1 MSIQNNKLPDNPNIE
16 VIKAKQTGL
25 FTNYIY
31 KAIPLAFDESM
42 SYYETLCGLLNYL
55 KNTILPTLNNNADAV
70 SELQNLYIELKT
82 YVDNYF
88 TNLDVQDE
96 INNKLDE
103 MVEDGTLENIINQE
117 IFGEIENYIK
127 EDNLLK
133 NKPTIC
139 IGDSYL
145 VGGASNGTNW
155 GDLYKSKVGLTS
167 NNYYKFASNGAGFSA
182 TGSGGKT
189 FLQVLQENINTIT
202 NKEEIKQIIV
212 GTGIN
217 DAQYQKTFEEIT
229 QAIENFCNYCYSQF
243 PNAKVYLMA
252 CGYTIGLPF
261 TISETRFL
269 MNKIV
274 LKAYSYEGYTHM
286 PIFLDGSNLWLHDAT
301 LFSNDNLHPTI
312 TGQQVIANKLI
323 KSLYGNNYTQ
333 FINANINANIFENE
347 ITINGEIKQELAR
360 IFITETKVL
369 LFTEGNYKSLQSG
382 VWNDIGTFNSN
393 NIHPSDNNSCNIP
406 INLDIITANSP
417 NEYINVNGIMRLTNE
432 GKIQLNFWTFI
443 NNQQPTITNIRRI
456 NIHNFIH
463 YVNSYEN

>member
-1 MSIQNNKLPDNPNIE
+1 MINVEK
-16 VIKAKQTGL
+16 IKPTGL

-42 SYYETLCGLLNYL
+42 SYYETLLGLLHYL
-55 KNTILPTLNNNADAV
+55 KNSVIPALNNNADAIIEV
-70 SELQNLYIELKT
+70 QNLMTQLQN
-82 YVDNYF
+82 YVNNYF
-88 TNLDVQDE
+88 NNLDVQDE
-96 INNKLDE
+96 INNKLDA
-103 MVEDGTLENIINQE
+103 MVEDGTLENIINQK
-117 IFGEIENYIK
+117 IFGEIKNYIK

-145 VGGASNGTNW
+145 VGGSSNGTNW
-155 GDLYKSKVGLTS
+155 GDLYKSKVGLTN

-189 FLQVLQENINTIT
+189 FLQVLQENIDNIT

-212 GTGIN
+212 GSGIN
-217 DAQYQKTFEEIT
+217 DAQYEKTFAEIT
-229 QAIENFCNYCYSQF
+229 QAIESFCNYCYSQF

-252 CGYTIGLPF
+252 CGYAIGLPF
-261 TISETRFL
+261 TVSNTRYL

-274 LKAYSYEGYTHM
+274 LKAYSYEGYSHM

-301 LFSNDNLHPTI
+301 LFSSDNLHPTI

-323 KSLYGNNYTQ
+323 KALYGNNYTQ
-333 FINANINANIFENE
+333 FIDANINANIFGNE

-360 IFITETKVL
+360 IFTAETKVL

-382 VWNDIGTFNSN
+382 IWNDIGTFNSN

-406 INLDIITANSP
+406 VNLDIITSNSP
-417 NEYINVNGIMRLTNE
+417 NEYINVNGIMRLTYE

-443 NNQQPTITNIRRI
+443 DNQQPTITNIRRI

>member
-1 MSIQNNKLPDNPNIE
+1 MSDNINFDYKNLSPFKWFVLENFPFIEADFDALTEWQLFCKIGKEINKIIDSQNIVGEQAENL
-16 VIKAKQTGL
+16 
-25 FTNYIY
+25 TNS
-31 KAIPLAFDESM
+31 FN
-42 SYYETLCGLLNYL
+42 TLYNY
-55 KNTILPTLNNNADAV
+55 V
-70 SELQNLYIELKT
+70 Y
-82 YVDNYF
+82 NYF
-88 TNLDVQDE
+88 DNLDVQDE
-96 INNKLDE
+96 INIKLNE
-103 MVEDGTLENIINQE
+103 MATDGTLERIINQE
-117 IFGEIENYIK
+117 IFGKIENYIK

-155 GDLYKSKVGLTS
+155 GDLYKSKIGLTD

-212 GTGIN
+212 GSGIN
-217 DAQYQKTFEEIT
+217 DAQYEKTFAEIT
-229 QAIENFCNYCYSQF
+229 QAIESFCNYCYSQF

-261 TISETRFL
+261 TVSNTRYL

-274 LKAYSYEGYTHM
+274 LKAYSYEGYSHM

-301 LFSNDNLHPTI
+301 LFSSDNLHPTI

-333 FINANINANIFENE
+333 FIDANINANIFENE

-360 IFITETKVL
+360 IFTSETKVL
-369 LFTEGNYKSLQSG
+369 TFTEGNYKSLQSG
-382 VWNDIGTFNSN
+382 IWNDIGTFYSN

-406 INLDIITANSP
+406 VNLDIITANSP
-417 NEYINVNGIMRLTNE
+417 NEYINVNGIMRLTYE

-443 NNQQPTITNIRRI
+443 DNQQPTITNIRRI